1 MNDTK
6 SMVHQLGYSKP
17 PWCYGAVGSM
27 GSNYTFDNVLKFVL
41 SDEQIFEN
49 LKGWCFTDEQQ

>member
-17 PWCYGAVGSM
+17 PWCYGAAGSM
-27 GSNYTFDNVLKFVL
+27 GSSYTFDNVLKFVL

-49 LKGWCFTDEQQ
+49 LKGWCFTY